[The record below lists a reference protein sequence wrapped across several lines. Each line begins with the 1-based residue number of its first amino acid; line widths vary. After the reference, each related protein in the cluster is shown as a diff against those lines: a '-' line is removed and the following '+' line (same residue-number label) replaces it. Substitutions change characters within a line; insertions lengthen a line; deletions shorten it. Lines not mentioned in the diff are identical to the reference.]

1 MVCNTC
7 GRHTQNENANFCE
20 YCGSSYRGD
29 ISSTFYIKPEQ
40 ETKAAIIPEGYE
52 KPISLLHWLGSY
64 GSVLLSVFIP
74 YVGWIISLT
83 LLLVW
88 SFDNKTIQSKKNWA
102 RAMLIIMGIS
112 FVIMVIVIL
121 YITLN
126 STMLQDIIN
135 MNFDMNK
142 YYNILNEIN

>member
-1 MVCNTC
+1 M
-7 GRHTQNENANFCE
+7 
-20 YCGSSYRGD
+20 
-29 ISSTFYIKPEQ
+29 
-40 ETKAAIIPEGYE
+40 
-52 KPISLLHWLGSY
+52 
-64 GSVLLSVFIP
+64 
-74 YVGWIISLT
+74 
-83 LLLVW
+83 W